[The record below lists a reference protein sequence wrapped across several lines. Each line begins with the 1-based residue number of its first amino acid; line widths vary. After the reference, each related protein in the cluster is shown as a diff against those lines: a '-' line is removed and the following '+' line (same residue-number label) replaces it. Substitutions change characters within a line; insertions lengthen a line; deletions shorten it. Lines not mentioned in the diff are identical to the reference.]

1 MIDFQQMLNKDTD
14 SKRRELWSAHREA
27 VKDLFDKIIQ
37 NKDVTDRVG
46 ILGAGNCDDLDL
58 EYLASKC
65 KELVLFDIDYQ
76 SMQIAVEK
84 LDVSTRSK
92 IKLVEV
98 DITNLNSM
106 DFYNKFEKIVS
117 ENQSPKKVIKFLVNA
132 ANELKANNLIMENY
146 KESFNIVACS
156 AIYSQLF
163 YNWAIVKLKELGSY
177 SKSDFMKILE
187 NGLVYLRNKT
197 VSVCNDELYKIAN
210 INAGIICWADLFEI
224 EQSDYGV
231 IEINNVNSI
240 RPLLDRKGL
249 QASLKGIQGI
259 NSKMEEHIVMRDWVW
274 HFSSNKNYYCRG
286 LVGRWKV
293 LSD

>member
-92 IKLVEV
+92 
-98 DITNLNSM
+98 N
-106 DFYNKFEKIVS
+106 
-117 ENQSPKKVIKFLVNA
+117 
-132 ANELKANNLIMENY
+132 
-146 KESFNIVACS
+146 
-156 AIYSQLF
+156 
-163 YNWAIVKLKELGSY
+163 
-177 SKSDFMKILE
+177 
-187 NGLVYLRNKT
+187 
-197 VSVCNDELYKIAN
+197 
-210 INAGIICWADLFEI
+210 
-224 EQSDYGV
+224 
-231 IEINNVNSI
+231 
-240 RPLLDRKGL
+240 
-249 QASLKGIQGI
+249 
-259 NSKMEEHIVMRDWVW
+259 
-274 HFSSNKNYYCRG
+274 
-286 LVGRWKV
+286 
-293 LSD
+293 